1 MTGRSR
7 ARWAVFCLTAAV
19 AAGGAYVLFVREHH
33 PPSGS
38 PASPQNVRRFSRF
51 LVTRAGIHLLLVAAV
66 IGGGAAAYGA
76 LSQEN
81 GAPSAAHAV
90 LLHPSVSPTPA
101 VAAATWEPMPTAAA
115 TQEPTPGPTPT
126 RPPLVLVTEAP
137 WAGPANIPILM
148 YHHVTDAPPTSE
160 MNARLTVTEADFARQ
175 LAYLRCAGYY
185 SITLSQL
192 FDSMYNGAPLPEK
205 PVILTFDDG
214 YADAYAGAF
223 PHLNGFGFGGTFAI
237 VTGWV
242 GQPAYLTWAQ
252 IQEMA
257 AAGME
262 MAAHSVSH
270 PDFGVQ
276 PDDVVLD
283 QLSRSRRDLEEK
295 LGQPVA
301 FFVYPA
307 GEPFRSGTAERQA
320 QVVAMVQEAG
330 YRGALTAK
338 WNLAQDPA
346 APFALNRVRVS
357 GGVDIGKFAENMGG
371 PSPEAIGC

>member
-1 MTGRSR
+1 MLAR
-7 ARWAVFCLTAAV
+7 ANRPT
-19 AAGGAYVLFVREHH
+19 R
-33 PPSGS
+33 S
-38 PASPQNVRRFSRF
+38 PASPHGLRQSSKPLVARARVHVF
-51 LVTRAGIHLLLVAAV
+51 LVAVLIPVVAAT
-66 IGGGAAAYGA
+66 YGT
-76 LSQEN
+76 LSQEDR
-81 GAPSAAHAV
+81 APSPAHAAPR
-90 LLHPSVSPTPA
+90 HPSASPTRTVRPQPSDSPTPA
-101 VAAATWEPMPTAAA
+101 VAAAIS
-115 TQEPTPGPTPT
+115 EPTPAPTPA
-126 RPPLVLVTEAP
+126 RPPLVLVSEAP
-137 WAGPANIPILM
+137 WAGPTVFPVLM

-192 FDSMYNGAPLPEK
+192 FESIYNGAPRPEK

-214 YADAYAGAF
+214 YADAYTGAF
-223 PHLNGFGFGGTFAI
+223 PQLKQTGFGGTFAI

-242 GQPAYLTWAQ
+242 GQPGYLAWEQ

-257 AAGME
+257 AGGME
-262 MAAHSVSH
+262 MAAHSVTH
-270 PDFGVQ
+270 PDFGLQ
-276 PDDVVLD
+276 PDDIVRD

-295 LGQPVA
+295 LGQPVG

-307 GEPFRSGTAERQA
+307 GEPFRFGTAERQA

-330 YRGALTAK
+330 YRGALTAR

-371 PSPEAIGC
+371 PAPEAIGC